1 MFRASE
7 YNLSYQIR
15 SIPVQSPHS
24 PWYFLA
30 RIRVRISI
38 MVVQQLKAENR
49 AMRANLRN
57 RLIDAWIAQ
66 NGRVELKSSRG
77 HAHACPRPVSWP
89 LRPLRPIYG
98 DIYLFRTFAR
108 TILLPAPLHTH
119 HKNCIS
125 PCISLYKE
133 FRESEYNLSHQIRS
147 VLDRAPYSPWY
158 FFGHNLGQDI
168 SSLSR
173 AA

>member
-15 SIPVQSPHS
+15 SVPVHSPHS
-24 PWYFLA
+24 PWYFSA
-30 RIRVRISI
+30 IIRVRISVL
-38 MVVQQLKAENR
+38 VVEQLKAENR

-57 RLIDAWIAQ
+57 RLIVAWIAQ

-77 HAHACPRPVSWP
+77 HAHACPRPISWP
-89 LRPLRPIYG
+89 LRSLRPIYG
-98 DIYLFRTFAR
+98 DIHLFRTFAR
-108 TILLPAPLHTH
+108 TILLPAQLHTH

-168 SSLSR
+168 NSLSR